1 MRAALHL
8 AGLSDGRAAA
18 VAIKCRSAIASAS
31 SAALLTMPPSSLPG
45 PDGVELELMSRSL
58 ASHTA
63 SLSAISSFTAAELS
77 EVNQVAQRLR
87 EQVARCSRPAAPPQL
102 ALPTA
107 AAIAPGST
115 SALTIQGGDLE
126 NLAKFGS
133 FRCDFDVEKMAGEAG
148 AGKILRPVDLAAVA
162 TPVSSLE
169 DAVRA
174 LRTCVN
180 ACTLLANQANQ
191 IRNSFCLRVSLI
203 TVQILKTQISTVACI
218 VNILGNR
225 LIKTQIS
232 IVACIVLCKHIL
244 GN

>member
-102 ALPTA
+102 SLPTA

-115 SALTIQGGDLE
+115 SALTVQGGDLE
-126 NLAKFGS
+126 NLANFGS

-191 IRNSFCLRVSLI
+191 IRNSYCLRVSLI
-203 TVQILKTQISTVACI
+203 TV
-218 VNILGNR
+218 
-225 LIKTQIS
+225 
-232 IVACIVLCKHIL
+232 
-244 GN
+244 